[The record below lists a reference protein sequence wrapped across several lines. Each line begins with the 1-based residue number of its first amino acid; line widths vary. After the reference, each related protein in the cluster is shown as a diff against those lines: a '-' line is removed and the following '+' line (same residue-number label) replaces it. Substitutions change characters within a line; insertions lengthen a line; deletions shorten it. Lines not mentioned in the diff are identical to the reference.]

1 MIHILQKILD
11 QDLYSLLQK
20 PEIWQTIVINRH
32 DYPVTLRAFTIVD
45 DIRIALHKFEPRT
58 DKEDDPHPHPWPAA
72 FKILSGGYDT
82 KIGVSKDRFSEPE
95 NWMQFH
101 FPAGTIYTMDHPCIW
116 HSVVPRKTTYTVMIN
131 GRRYAPDVEHTM
143 MQERAAKIL
152 REMTE
157 VELRE
162 HLNIFKG
169 FLAIESNDWD
179 IY

>member
-1 MIHILQKILD
+1 MIQTLQHILDK
-11 QDLYSLLQK
+11 DLMRLLQQ
-20 PEIWQTIVINRH
+20 PDIWSTIVINRH

-45 DIRIALHKFEPRT
+45 DVRIALHKFEPRT

-82 KIGVSKDRFSEPE
+82 KIGVAKDRFSEPE

-131 GRRYAPDVEHTM
+131 GRRYAPEVEHTM
-143 MQERAAKIL
+143 MQEKAAKIL
-152 REMTE
+152 REMTQE
-157 VELRE
+157 ELENHLIVFQALLIEEYNLGVE
-162 HLNIFKG
+162 
-169 FLAIESNDWD
+169 W
-179 IY
+179 